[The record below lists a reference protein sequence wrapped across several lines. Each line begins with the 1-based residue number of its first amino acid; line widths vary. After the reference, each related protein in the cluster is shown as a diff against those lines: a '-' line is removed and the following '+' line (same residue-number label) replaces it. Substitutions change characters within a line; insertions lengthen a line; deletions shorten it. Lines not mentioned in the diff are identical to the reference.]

1 MGHRRARPC
10 GGVAPAGVGLPSG
23 MRRYLAAAVLLLTC
37 GAVTAACSSDEPTSP
52 TPSTVT
58 VTETPSPPPEP
69 STSSGPSSAVEVPQA
84 CRDALALASGV
95 IGQSNTLIQ
104 QFARAVNGDQ
114 EAITA
119 LSDPEVSA
127 ATAQQLSADQ
137 ARYSEL
143 AEECVGG

>member
-1 MGHRRARPC
+1 
-10 GGVAPAGVGLPSG
+10 
-23 MRRYLAAAVLLLTC
+23 MRRYLAAVAVLITC
-37 GAVTAACSSDEPTSP
+37 GAVTAACSADEPASP
-52 TPSTVT
+52 APSTVT
-58 VTETPSPPPEP
+58 VTETPSPSPEP
-69 STSSGPSSAVEVPQA
+69 SASSSAVEVPQA

-119 LSDPEVSA
+119 LSDPEASA

>member
-1 MGHRRARPC
+1 
-10 GGVAPAGVGLPSG
+10 
-23 MRRYLAAAVLLLTC
+23 MRRYLAAAVLLITC
-37 GAVTAACSSDEPTSP
+37 GTVTAACSTEEATSP
-52 TPSTVT
+52 APSTVT
-58 VTETPSPPPEP
+58 VTETPSPSTGSSAP
-69 STSSGPSSAVEVPQA
+69 STSSTSPAVGEVPQA

-119 LSDPEVSA
+119 LSDPEASA